1 MTGQWVETPQ
11 GAIEVRDV
19 GRGRPVLL
27 VHGLLVDGTFWD
39 DVVERLSDDDGLRLV
54 VPTLP
59 LGAHRR
65 AMRPGTDL
73 TPPGLARILADLVR
87 ALGTGPVTV
96 VSADT
101 GTALA
106 QLLLAT
112 EPELVQAAVLAS
124 GDAYDHFLPP
134 IAKPIRWS
142 AYLPG
147 GLPLLGLAMRRP
159 WLANLPLGFGW
170 LTRRGITREQG
181 RRWSAPILSDRAVR
195 RDARAVLRGIHRRHT
210 NAAAERLRGVAVP
223 VLLAWSDDD
232 RVFPRRLAERLAA
245 TLPDARVATVPDSAA
260 FSALD
265 NPDALVGLV
274 REALVSS
281 GLPGGAAGAPHR
293 GSDPAPPA
301 RADAP

>member
-1 MTGQWVETPQ
+1 MTEQWVETPQ
-11 GAIEVRDV
+11 GAIEVRDL
-19 GRGRPVLL
+19 GRGRPVLFL
-27 VHGLLVDGTFWD
+27 HGLLVDGTFWD
-39 DVVERLSDDDGLRLV
+39 DVVERLRDDEGLRLV

-73 TPPGLARILADLVR
+73 SPPGLARIVGDLVR
-87 ALGTGPVTV
+87 ALDAGPVTV

-106 QLLLAT
+106 QLLLAA

-134 IAKPIRWS
+134 IARPVRWN

-147 GLPLLGLAMRRP
+147 GLTTLALGMRRP
-159 WLANLPLGFGW
+159 WLANLPIGFGW
-170 LTRRGITREQG
+170 LTHRGVTRDQL
-181 RRWSAPILSDRAVR
+181 RRWSAPILDDSAVR

-210 NAAAERLRGVAVP
+210 NAAAERLRDVDVP
-223 VLLAWSDDD
+223 ELLAWSDDD
-232 RVFPRRLAERLAA
+232 RVFPRRLAERLAD

-265 NPDALVGLV
+265 NPDALVALI
-274 REALVSS
+274 REELSS
-281 GLPGGAAGAPHR
+281 ARPGGAAGGPRHGSGPVPPERATAP
-293 GSDPAPPA
+293 
-301 RADAP
+301 

>member
-1 MTGQWVETPQ
+1 MAEQWVETPQ
-11 GAIEVRDV
+11 GAIEVREA
-19 GRGRPVLL
+19 GTAGEGRPVLF

-39 DVVERLSDDDGLRLV
+39 DVVERLSADDGLRLL

-65 AMRPGTDL
+65 AMRPGADL

-106 QLLLAT
+106 QLLLAA
-112 EPELVQAAVLAS
+112 EPELVEAAVLAS

-134 IAKPIRWS
+134 IAKPVSWN

-147 GLPLLGLAMRRP
+147 GLQLVGLSMRRP

-170 LTRRGITREQG
+170 LTRRGVTREQG
-181 RRWSAPILSDRAVR
+181 RRWSAPILGDRDVR
-195 RDARAVLRGIHRRHT
+195 RDTRAVLRGIHRRHT
-210 NAAAERLRGVAVP
+210 NAAAERLRDVDVP

-245 TLPDARVATVPDSAA
+245 TLPDARVATVPDSRA

-265 NPDALVGLV
+265 NPDALVALI

-281 GLPGGAAGAPHR
+281 GRPGGAAGGR
-293 GSDPAPPA
+293 RRD
-301 RADAP
+301 

>member
-1 MTGQWVETPQ
+1 MAEQWVETPQ
-11 GAIEVRDV
+11 GAIEVREV
-19 GRGRPVLL
+19 GAGRPVLL

-39 DVVERLSDDDGLRLV
+39 DVVERLSADDGLRLL

-59 LGAHRR
+59 LGSHRR

-73 TPPGLARILADLVR
+73 TPPGLARILADLIR
-87 ALGTGPVTV
+87 ALDAGPVTV

-106 QLLLAT
+106 QLLLAA
-112 EPELVQAAVLAS
+112 EPELVEAAVLAS

-134 IAKPIRWS
+134 IAKPVSWN

-147 GLPLLGLAMRRP
+147 GLRLVGLSMRRP

-170 LTRRGITREQG
+170 LTRRGVTREQG
-181 RRWSAPILSDRAVR
+181 RRWSAPILGDAGVR
-195 RDARAVLRGIHRRHT
+195 RDTRAVLRGIHRRHT
-210 NAAAERLRGVAVP
+210 NAAAERLRDVDVP

-245 TLPDARVATVPDSAA
+245 TLPDARVATVPDSRA

-265 NPDALVGLV
+265 NPDALVALI
-274 REALVSS
+274 REALLSS
-281 GLPGGAAGAPHR
+281 GRPGGAAGGRRR
-293 GSDPAPPA
+293 G
-301 RADAP
+301 

>member
-1 MTGQWVETPQ
+1 MTQQWVETPH
-11 GAIEVRDV
+11 GAIEVHDL
-19 GRGRPVLL
+19 GEGRPVLFL
-27 VHGLLVDGTFWD
+27 HGLLVDATFWD
-39 DVVERLSDDDGLRLV
+39 DVVDRLRDDDDLRLL

-73 TPPGLARILADLVR
+73 TPPGLARIVGDLVR

-106 QLLLAT
+106 QLLLAA
-112 EPELVQAAVLAS
+112 EPELVRAAVLAS

-134 IAKPIRWS
+134 IAKPVRWT

-147 GLPLLGLAMRRP
+147 GLSLLALAMRRP
-159 WLANLPLGFGW
+159 RLANLPLGFGW
-170 LTRRGITREQG
+170 LTHRGITSEQG
-181 RRWSAPILSDRAVR
+181 RRWSAPILADRAVR

-210 NAAAERLRGVAVP
+210 NAAAERLRGVDVP
-223 VLLAWSDDD
+223 VLLAWSEDD

-245 TLPDARVATVPDSAA
+245 TLPHARLATVPDAAA

-265 NPDALVGLV
+265 NPDALVALI

-281 GLPGGAAGAPHR
+281 ARPGGAAGGPRR
-293 GSDPAPPA
+293 GSGPVPPERATAP
-301 RADAP
+301 

>member
-1 MTGQWVETPQ
+1 MAEQWVETPQ
-11 GAIEVRDV
+11 GAIEVREAGAV
-19 GRGRPVLL
+19 RAGRPVLF

-39 DVVERLSDDDGLRLV
+39 DVVERLGADDGLRLI

-65 AMRPGTDL
+65 AMRPGADL
-73 TPPGLARILADLVR
+73 TPPGLARIIADLVR

-106 QLLLAT
+106 QLLLAA
-112 EPELVQAAVLAS
+112 EPELVEAAVLAS

-134 IAKPIRWS
+134 IAKPVSWTAR
-142 AYLPG
+142 LPG
-147 GLPLLGLAMRRP
+147 GLRLVGLSMRRP

-170 LTRRGITREQG
+170 LTRRGVTREQG
-181 RRWSAPILSDRAVR
+181 RRWSAPILGDAGVR
-195 RDARAVLRGIHRRHT
+195 RDTRAVLRGIHRRHT
-210 NAAAERLRGVAVP
+210 NAAAERLRGVGVP

-245 TLPDARVATVPDSAA
+245 TLPDARVATVPDSRA

-265 NPDALVGLV
+265 NPDALAALV

-281 GLPGGAAGAPHR
+281 GRPGGAAGGRRR
-293 GSDPAPPA
+293 G
-301 RADAP
+301 